1 MKKIENG
8 RDLSGKIPTL
18 LLEEKE
24 LEEEDEDGH
33 IPSDI
38 WIMIN
43 RVKLTYE
50 FRAVLLTRFG
60 WLTND
65 HFDTAQYL
73 IKELDTVFGGLNC
86 YAATTHCSRFALGR

>member
-8 RDLSGKIPTL
+8 RDLSRKIPTL

-24 LEEEDEDGH
+24 LEEEDGH
-33 IPSDI
+33 RPSDI
-38 WIMIN
+38 WIMMD

-60 WLTND
+60 WLMNGHID
-65 HFDTAQYL
+65 AAQYP
-73 IKELDTVFGGLNC
+73 IKELETVVGGLNC
-86 YAATTHCSRFALGR
+86 IAAMTHCSRFAPHDPH